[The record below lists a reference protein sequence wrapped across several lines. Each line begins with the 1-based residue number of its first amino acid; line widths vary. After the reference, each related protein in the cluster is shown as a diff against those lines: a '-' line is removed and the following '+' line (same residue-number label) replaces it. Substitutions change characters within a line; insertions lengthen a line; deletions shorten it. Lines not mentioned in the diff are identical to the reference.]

1 MWEQAW
7 GRWRDGFTQAGVVPQ
22 QKDEGRKGQGS
33 YGFMQGCDDIVII
46 TVMAWLLA
54 NEGSD
59 GMSRR
64 S

>member
-1 MWEQAW
+1 M
-7 GRWRDGFTQAGVVPQ
+7 GRWRDGFTQVGVVPQ
-22 QKDEGRKGQGS
+22 QKDKEGKGQDS

-54 NEGSD
+54 KEGSEE
-59 GMSRR
+59 MSRQ